1 MDHEGWQRVL
11 TEAAGRPKLHEGWVQ
26 GLAHNSAASAAVLRR
41 IITVQDRLTYHRIW
55 LTLINVAAETFAELA
70 AHPDIDIRRAI
81 AQNEHIDVET
91 LAALAAD
98 PEPRVRFIAV
108 VMANDRGLTLPAPL
122 VARLQAHDASHR
134 VRAEAQTQ
142 VSRHGA
148 TSPAVPSPAKA
159 DSAPPPEPPAPELSR
174 TEAEMLITS
183 PDRDV
188 RSRAAWDPR
197 IPRAL
202 ALRLAED
209 PDDTVRLRL
218 SLREDLS
225 DEERQAIAY
234 IVPDGYHQSPPWIKG
249 LETDA
254 EALVRLASS
263 PHVLIRRSVARLRHL
278 PPEAV
283 ALLAED
289 EDFFVK
295 LTLCQNCAD
304 APHELVI
311 EMYAWWH
318 GKTSWFLTRHPNF
331 ERPGFAKYSRHVN
344 KQLRLLSL
352 RDPKL
357 PVDEVVR
364 LAADPYTRAA
374 ALRDA
379 RIPAVYL
386 QNALLDESRTLAA
399 AGNPALPAT
408 VMHAMLDL
416 AGVPKDPV
424 AQSPARATPGSISV
438 NGS

>member
-1 MDHEGWQRVL
+1 MDHEGWERVL
-11 TEAAGRPKLHEGWVQ
+11 VEAAGRPELHEHWVQ
-26 GLAHNSAASAAVLRR
+26 GLANNSAASAAVLRR
-41 IITVQDRLTYHRIW
+41 IITVQDRLTYPRLW
-55 LTLINVAAETFAELA
+55 LTWINVAAETIAELA
-70 AHPDIDIRRAI
+70 AHPDIQVRGAI
-81 AQNEHIDVET
+81 AENEHADVET

-98 PEPRVRFIAV
+98 PEPRVRLIAV

-122 VARLQAHDASHR
+122 VARLLVDDAKQSIRDEAGTQASRLGAASPTE
-134 VRAEAQTQ
+134 AELA
-142 VSRHGA
+142 
-148 TSPAVPSPAKA
+148 PS
-159 DSAPPPEPPAPELSR
+159 PEPPAPELSR

-183 PDRDV
+183 PDPET
-188 RSRAAWDPR
+188 RSRAAWDSR
-197 IPRAL
+197 VPRAL

-209 PDDTVRLRL
+209 PDDIVRLRL

-225 DEERQAIAY
+225 DEERRAIAY
-234 IVPDGYHQSPPWIKG
+234 IVPAGYHQNPPWING

-263 PHVLIRRSVARLRHL
+263 SHVLIRRGVAGFRHL

-283 ALLAED
+283 ALLADD

-318 GKTSWFLTRHPNF
+318 GKTSWFLRRHPNF
-331 ERPGFAKYSRHVN
+331 ERPGFAKYARHVN
-344 KQLRLLSL
+344 HQLRLLSL
-352 RDPKL
+352 RDPEL

-364 LAADPYTRAA
+364 LAADPYTRTA

-379 RIPAVYL
+379 RIPTAYL
-386 QNALLDESRTLAA
+386 QSALLDESRTRAA
-399 AGNPALPAT
+399 AGSPVLPTA

-416 AGVPKDPV
+416 AGVPQDPV
-424 AQSPARATPGSISV
+424 AQSPAGAVPAR
-438 NGS
+438 